1 MSPVSPVFH
10 TEVTISIGLKW
21 VKTELAFCFEE
32 WAFHYSMKEWAFCY
46 EGRVLGFQIEVLT
59 LIQNLTENRL
69 RHPRGPVQF
78 HLVGYINSSSGL
90 APGI

>member
-10 TEVTISIGLKW
+10 TEVTFSIGLKW

-46 EGRVLGFQIEVLT
+46 EGRVLGFQIVSTDPYPKLNGEQT
-59 LIQNLTENRL
+59 
-69 RHPRGPVQF
+69 
-78 HLVGYINSSSGL
+78 
-90 APGI
+90 